1 MLPSAAQPDK
11 TQHDPSQTKKG
22 PPMKFMYATGA
33 RPLDGYTIK
42 RGIGRGGFG
51 EVYFAE
57 SDAGKEVAMKLIR
70 RNLDVELRGVR
81 HCLNLKHPNLISL
94 YDIRTDESGDEW
106 VIMEYVSGPVDGG
119 HSLEDAIDRHPEG
132 MPEEEVLAW
141 MRGITAGV
149 AYLHD
154 SGIVHR
160 DLKPGNI
167 FLDGGATQ
175 TADQRAAGG
184 TVKIGDYGLSK
195 FISCSRRSGQ
205 TESVG
210 TVHYMAPEISNGRYG
225 REIDTYALGIILYEM
240 LTGRVPFEGESVGE
254 VLMKHLT
261 AEPDLSLLA
270 EPYKEIVQR
279 ALAKDPDVRLRSVGE
294 MVAMLPGGEL
304 PEFDRQSTSEPERA
318 ESSPNPVG
326 SHRNW
331 IDEQVLGPALDT
343 AAPISADPRRTQPRD
358 YEGEPIWRSVSEG
371 WDHFWRRWHATEMN
385 PLARGLVT
393 LAGVCVLVFTS
404 GVWIPALVSL
414 GFFYLI
420 YYCIWAWFLEPEQ
433 AKHSVHREPQ
443 FRADGHALAAGQAEK
458 RETLRKNRHVRA
470 AERKRRRMNWREQAR
485 KELVSKPRRI
495 KTVELIGSMLKAA
508 LVSIG
513 LSIGVAALMS
523 GMTGSPMQAVA
534 IWLAWVATLGSWAVL
549 ITNKVTEGHVEDQVP
564 MRGLLLALGM
574 GVGVAA
580 FLLNQGLNLGLPYEN
595 DMGPDLQDTVSHNL
609 LNLPSYRDPQ
619 RLERGVVTDMGMSIA
634 YFASLLVALRWWR
647 QAEWTRERRLS
658 LWSIAL
664 CVGFAW
670 LLHIVWWYPQPTGMA
685 VAGIVAAATQL
696 ASPWLPPSRRAEMAR
711 GNIAA

>member
-1 MLPSAAQPDK
+1 MLPSAAK
-11 TQHDPSQTKKG
+11 HDESQSKKG
-22 PPMKFMYATGA
+22 TPMKFMYATGA
-33 RPLDGYTIK
+33 QPLDGYTIK
-42 RGIGRGGFG
+42 RGVGRGGFG

-81 HCLNLKHPNLISL
+81 HCLNLKHHNLISL

-106 VIMEYVSGPVDGG
+106 VIMEYVSGPADGG
-119 HSLEDAIDRHPEG
+119 HSLEDAIDRNPEG
-132 MPEEEVLAW
+132 MPEDEVLAW

-175 TADQRAAGG
+175 STDERTAGG

-261 AEPDLSLLA
+261 AEPDLTVLA
-270 EPYKEIVQR
+270 EPYQEIVRR

-294 MVAMLPGGEL
+294 MVAMLPGSGSSQVDL
-304 PEFDRQSTSEPERA
+304 ERSGSHEQA
-318 ESSPNPVG
+318 ESSPTPAG
-326 SHRNW
+326 KQRNW
-331 IDEQVLGPALDT
+331 IDDKLLYGPLLVDSG
-343 AAPISADPRRTQPRD
+343 APISADPRRTQPPE

-371 WDHFWRRWHATEMN
+371 WDHFWRRWHASDMN
-385 PLARGLVT
+385 PIARGLVT
-393 LAGVCVLVFTS
+393 LGGVCVLVFTS

-420 YYCIWAWFLEPEQ
+420 YYCIWSWFLEPEQ

-443 FRADGHALAAGQAEK
+443 FRDEAQASAAK
-458 RETLRKNRHVRA
+458 KTVSRETLKKNRHVRA

-485 KELVSKPRRI
+485 KELVAKSKRT
-495 KTVELIGSMLKAA
+495 KAVELIGSMLKAA
-508 LVSIG
+508 AVSVG
-513 LSIGVAALMS
+513 LSIGAAALFS
-523 GMTGSPMQAVA
+523 GMTDSTVAVVA
-534 IWLAWVATLGSWAVL
+534 AWLAWVSTLGSWAVL
-549 ITNKVTEGHVEDQVP
+549 ITNKFTEGHVEDQVP

-574 GVGVAA
+574 GVGIFA
-580 FLLNQGLNLGLPYEN
+580 FMLNQGLNIGLPYEK
-595 DMGPDLQDTVSHNL
+595 DMGPGLNGSLAHNM
-609 LNLPSYRDPQ
+609 LNLPSYGQPE
-619 RLERGVVTDMGMSIA
+619 RLNNGVVTDMGMSIA
-634 YFASLLVALRWWR
+634 YFASLLVALRWWK

-658 LWSIAL
+658 LWNIAL

-670 LLHIVWWYPQPTGMA
+670 LLHMVWWYPQPTGML
-685 VAGIVAAATQL
+685 VAGIVAASTQL